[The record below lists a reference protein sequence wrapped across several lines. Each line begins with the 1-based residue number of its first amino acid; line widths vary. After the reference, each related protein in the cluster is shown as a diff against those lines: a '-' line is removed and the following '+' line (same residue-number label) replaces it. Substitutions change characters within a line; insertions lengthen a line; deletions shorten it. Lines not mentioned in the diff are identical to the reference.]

1 MEEEVTEMEQQIV
14 IITKNNPLLH
24 FIGSK
29 TMQRCV
35 ESDNPQNNNLRLRA
49 RSWFSRRPCGLA
61 SHFNFTYVA
70 L

>member
-1 MEEEVTEMEQQIV
+1 MEEEFTEMEQEII
-14 IITKNNPLLH
+14 IITKNIPLLH
-24 FIGSK
+24 YSGSK

-35 ESDNPQNNNLRLRA
+35 EPDNLQNNNLGLRA
-49 RSWFSRRPCGLA
+49 RSWFLRRLCGLA

>member
-1 MEEEVTEMEQQIV
+1 MEEEFTEMEQEII
-14 IITKNNPLLH
+14 IITKNIPLLN
-24 FIGSK
+24 FSGSK

-35 ESDNPQNNNLRLRA
+35 ESDNAQNNNLGLRA
-49 RSWFSRRPCGLA
+49 RSWFLRRLCGLA